1 MKLRIVLPGVCAL
14 LIAGCH
20 QHPLTDYRPLDQA
33 GMWSSGLEDLK
44 KLNTS
49 DSEVAQLVKAKQAR
63 LSDDTCV
70 ALVAAAHERKHPFI
84 SGESTANL
92 AGAGYSE
99 DQILQIAK
107 ADQLD
112 TISGDAVALRLIG
125 LSDSFVQYILQR
137 RLQGHPT
144 VSSPE
149 IARLKNT
156 GLTEK
161 KILDQIKSG
170 LTDAQADREIAAREA
185 ARDGAGAGFVRI
197 RGRRPH

>member
-1 MKLRIVLPGVCAL
+1 
-14 LIAGCH
+14 
-20 QHPLTDYRPLDQA
+20 
-33 GMWSSGLEDLK
+33 
-44 KLNTS
+44 
-49 DSEVAQLVKAKQAR
+49 
-63 LSDDTCV
+63 
-70 ALVAAAHERKHPFI
+70 
-84 SGESTANL
+84 
-92 AGAGYSE
+92 
-99 DQILQIAK
+99 
-107 ADQLD
+107 
-112 TISGDAVALRLIG
+112 
-125 LSDSFVQYILQR
+125 LQR

>member
-1 MKLRIVLPGVCAL
+1 
-14 LIAGCH
+14 
-20 QHPLTDYRPLDQA
+20 
-33 GMWSSGLEDLK
+33 MWSSGLEDLK

-112 TISGDAVALRLIG
+112 AISGDAVALRLIG